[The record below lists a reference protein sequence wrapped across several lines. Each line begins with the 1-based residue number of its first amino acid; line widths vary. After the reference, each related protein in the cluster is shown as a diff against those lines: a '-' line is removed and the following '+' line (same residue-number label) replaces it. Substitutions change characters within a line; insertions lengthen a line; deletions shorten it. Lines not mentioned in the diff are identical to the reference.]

1 MDIFDELAREA
12 VLGAAY
18 QVNADWVRENVSEID
33 RIDQLMEECSEL
45 LVACSKRKRA
55 LQGTNPTPVT
65 AEKAWEE
72 IKEESQDVLNVMHV
86 LGLVDMVPEY
96 TTTRMQMKMARW
108 KARKEAKNGKE
119 DGAQGEEPGEDAV
132 QDADGA

>member
-1 MDIFDELAREA
+1 M
-12 VLGAAY
+12 GY
-18 QVNADWVRENVSEID
+18 QENADWVTKNVSEID

-55 LQGTNPTPVT
+55 LQGTNPTLVT

-72 IKEESQDVLNVMHV
+72 IKEESQDVLNVMCT
-86 LGLVDMVPEY
+86 LGLFQFLNPEEGS
-96 TTTRMQMKMARW
+96 TNRMKEKMARW

>member
-1 MDIFDELAREA
+1 M
-12 VLGAAY
+12 GY
-18 QVNADWVRENVSEID
+18 QENVDWVRENVSEID
-33 RIDQLMEECSEL
+33 RIDQMMEECSEL

-72 IKEESQDVLNVMHV
+72 IKEESQDVLNVMCTM
-86 LGLVDMVPEY
+86 GLFQFLNPEEGP
-96 TTTRMQMKMARW
+96 TNRMKEKMARW

-119 DGAQGEEPGEDAV
+119 DGA
-132 QDADGA
+132 